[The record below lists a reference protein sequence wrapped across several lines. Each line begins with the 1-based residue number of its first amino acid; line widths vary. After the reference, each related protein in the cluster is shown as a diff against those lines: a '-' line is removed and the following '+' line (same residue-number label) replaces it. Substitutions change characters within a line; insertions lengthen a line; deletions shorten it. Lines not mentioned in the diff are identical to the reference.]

1 MDSGIKFQDDQVTH
15 HCNQAKKKK
24 KILQKLWNASI
35 NMFPTWGNSD
45 LGMCEGMLFIDKSF
59 AGGCVYMGFPG
70 GSVDKEPPYNTE
82 DEGDVGLIPGSGR
95 CPGEGNGNPLQ
106 CSHLE
111 NPMDSGA
118 WWAIVHGLAKSQTWR
133 KQLSTHACTGPLLL
147 AYFLSFSPFIPI
159 PAILRSKHIISL
171 LLPILHTTRERLL
184 FLEWEQRLFCRAQ
197 QRTGRVIS
205 LTGNIKL
212 PTIVLLL
219 L

>member
-1 MDSGIKFQDDQVTH
+1 MLLFPYLSPSLPSPRVHKS
-15 HCNQAKKKK
+15 
-24 KILQKLWNASI
+24 ILYSSLPFIYSSYICISI
-35 NMFPTWGNSD
+35 RYF
-45 LGMCEGMLFIDKSF
+45 
-59 AGGCVYMGFPG
+59 
-70 GSVDKEPPYNTE
+70 
-82 DEGDVGLIPGSGR
+82 
-95 CPGEGNGNPLQ
+95 GEGNGNPLQ